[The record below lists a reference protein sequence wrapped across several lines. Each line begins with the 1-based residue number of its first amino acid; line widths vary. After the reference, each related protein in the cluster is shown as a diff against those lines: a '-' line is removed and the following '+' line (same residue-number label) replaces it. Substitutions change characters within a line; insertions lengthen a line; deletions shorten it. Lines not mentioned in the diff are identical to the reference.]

1 MPINSNMNFS
11 PAGMAL
17 GLGGIGGQNLGTNL
31 QDQVI
36 DDTEQLR
43 KKRMQEAQQ
52 RALLGTAGSAAGTAL
67 GLGGSVFGGIGGT
80 GLLR

>member
-1 MPINSNMNFS
+1 MAMPFNFANLS
-11 PAGMAL
+11 PAGQSL
-17 GLGGIGGQNLGTNL
+17 GLDL

-36 DDTEQLR
+36 DQTEELR
-43 KKRMQEAQQ
+43 KKKMLEAQQ